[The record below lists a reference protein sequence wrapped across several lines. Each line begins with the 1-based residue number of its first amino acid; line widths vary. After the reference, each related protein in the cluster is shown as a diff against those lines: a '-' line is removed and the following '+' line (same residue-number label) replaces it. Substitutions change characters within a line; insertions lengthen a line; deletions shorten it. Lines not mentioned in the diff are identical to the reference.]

1 MDRRCSPLAR
11 CRLGRRIAA
20 VFACAAAVLSA
31 AFVLTTPAVAQA
43 WPTSRVNIIVPF
55 PAGAATDI
63 SGRVVAEKLAQIW
76 GQPVTIDNKGGGNGL
91 PAAEAAARAKP
102 DGLTI
107 FLTSAMTH
115 AVNPSLYA
123 KLPYHPLDDFEPITT
138 LTQLPFV
145 VLVRT
150 DSPIKTLAELTT
162 LLKSEPGKH
171 NFGSGSLPARIASE
185 MYRQLTGIDA
195 VHVGYKSNPQA
206 FPDMYSGRLTFMT
219 IDITNGRLQVD
230 AGKMRALAIT
240 TKQRDANLP
249 QVPTTV
255 EAGLA
260 DFQIWTWNGFY
271 VPKGTPREVV
281 QRIHRDIV
289 AACNDPQVQAR
300 FDGLGGRPVT
310 MTPDEFGAF
319 TRAEIERWGKIIRS
333 AKLKLD

>member
-1 MDRRCSPLAR
+1 MKRVRGSRAAWGRVVRMAALPVLLA
-11 CRLGRRIAA
+11 LALAG
-20 VFACAAAVLSA
+20 VVQ
-31 AFVLTTPAVAQA
+31 AQS
-43 WPTSRVNIIVPF
+43 WPTGRVNVIVPF

-63 SGRVVAEKLAQIW
+63 SGRIVTEKLAQIW
-76 GQPVTIDNKGGGNGL
+76 GQPVTIDNRGGGNGL

-123 KLPYHPLDDFEPITT
+123 KLPYHPIDDFEPVTT
-138 LTQLPFV
+138 LTLLPFV

-150 DSPIKTLAELTT
+150 DSPVKTLAELTA
-162 LLKSEPGKH
+162 LLKAEPGKH

-271 VPKGTPREVV
+271 VPKGTPRDIV
-281 QRIHRDIV
+281 QRIHRDIIAV
-289 AACNDPQVQAR
+289 CNDPQVQAR
-300 FDGLGGRPVT
+300 FDRLGGQPVT
-310 MTPDEFGAF
+310 MSPDEFGTF

-333 AKLKLD
+333 AGLKLD